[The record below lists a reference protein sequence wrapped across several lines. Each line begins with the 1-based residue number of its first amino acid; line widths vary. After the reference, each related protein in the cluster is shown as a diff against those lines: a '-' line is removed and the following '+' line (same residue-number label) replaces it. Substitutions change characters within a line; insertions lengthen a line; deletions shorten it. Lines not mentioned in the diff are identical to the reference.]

1 MAGSGTA
8 HLRGSDALLSVRDL
22 VVEHP
27 TKGGVVQAV
36 SKVSFDVL
44 PGETLGIVGES
55 GCGKSTTGRAV
66 LRLDRLTAGEIDFA
80 GERIDTASAG
90 RLRELRRSIQ
100 MIFQDPVASLNPR
113 RSVKDIVVEGLSVT
127 GAPKEQRTAASA
139 AILQQVGL
147 GGERF
152 ADMLPRQLSG
162 GQAQRVAI
170 GRALAL
176 RPRLLICDE
185 PVSALDVSVQAQIL
199 NLIEELKAEFEL
211 TVVFI
216 AHDLGVVRA
225 VSDDVLVM
233 YLGKVCEFGDSDLV
247 YDSPA
252 HPYTRA
258 LLDSVP
264 LTDAGRGFTG
274 PALEGDLPSPLDPP
288 AGCRFRT
295 RCPRAEERC
304 AAEEPPVLQVRP
316 GQYAACHF
324 PLAPVTITAEPASA
338 TPEPATATAEPATAE
353 PATATA
359 EPADVPTTGEAKPAG
374 EAEASGPAKT
384 LGGATPTPPGGDG
397 TA

>member
-1 MAGSGTA
+1 MSSLAGSGTA
-8 HLRGSDALLSVRDL
+8 HLRGEEALLSVREL
-22 VVEHP
+22 VVEYP
-27 TKGGVVQAV
+27 TGGGVVQAV

-44 PGETLGIVGES
+44 PGRTLGIVGES

-66 LRLDRLTAGEIDFA
+66 LRLDRLTAGEITFA
-80 GERIDTASAG
+80 GERIDGVSEN
-90 RLRELRRSIQ
+90 RMRELRRSIQ
-100 MIFQDPVASLNPR
+100 MIFQDPVGSLNPR
-113 RSVKDIVVEGLSVT
+113 RSVRDIVVEGLTVA
-127 GAPKEQRTAASA
+127 GASKSERATASA
-139 AILQQVGL
+139 EVLSQVGL

-199 NLIEELKAEFEL
+199 NLIEELRAEFDL

-233 YLGKVCEFGDSDLV
+233 YLGKVCEFGDADLV
-247 YDSPA
+247 YDQPA

-274 PALEGDLPSPLDPP
+274 PALEGDLPSPLAPP
-288 AGCRFRT
+288 SGCRFRT
-295 RCPRAEERC
+295 RCPRAEDRC
-304 AAEEPPVLQVRP
+304 EAEEPPVLEIRP
-316 GQYAACHF
+316 GQFAACHF
-324 PLAPVTITAEPASA
+324 PLTPVTVAVSAAPADTAVEPEPTPTADA
-338 TPEPATATAEPATAE
+338 TPTPTPDATLTAQPTSTNEAEPATGQK
-353 PATATA
+353 
-359 EPADVPTTGEAKPAG
+359 TTKA
-374 EAEASGPAKT
+374 
-384 LGGATPTPPGGDG
+384 LGGPDAAG
-397 TA
+397 

>member
-1 MAGSGTA
+1 MSSLAGSGTA
-8 HLRGSDALLSVRDL
+8 HLRGEEALLSVREL
-22 VVEHP
+22 VVEYP
-27 TKGGVVQAV
+27 TGGGVVQAV

-44 PGETLGIVGES
+44 PGKTLGIVGES

-66 LRLDRLTAGEIDFA
+66 LRLDRLTAGEITFA
-80 GERIDTASAG
+80 GERIDGVSEN
-90 RLRELRRSIQ
+90 RMRELRRSIQ
-100 MIFQDPVASLNPR
+100 MIFQDPVGSLNPR
-113 RSVKDIVVEGLSVT
+113 RAVKDIVVEGLAVA
-127 GAPKEQRTAASA
+127 GAPKSERATASA
-139 AILQQVGL
+139 EVLSQVGL
-147 GGERF
+147 GSERF

-199 NLIEELKAEFEL
+199 NLIEELKAEFDL

-233 YLGKVCEFGDSDLV
+233 YLGKVCEFGDADLV
-247 YDSPA
+247 YDQPA

-264 LTDAGRGFTG
+264 LTDAARGFTG
-274 PALEGDLPSPLDPP
+274 PALEGDLPSPLAPP
-288 AGCRFRT
+288 SGCRFRT

-304 AAEEPPVLQVRP
+304 EAEEPPVLEIRP
-316 GQYAACHF
+316 GQFAACHF
-324 PLAPVTITAEPASA
+324 PLTPVTLAASA
-338 TPEPATATAEPATAE
+338 TPADTAVEPEPTPIADATPTPDATLTAQPTPTPEAEPATGQK
-353 PATATA
+353 
-359 EPADVPTTGEAKPAG
+359 TTKVR
-374 EAEASGPAKT
+374 SGPD
-384 LGGATPTPPGGDG
+384 ATE
-397 TA
+397 